1 MDLQLPVLRVL
12 LAHPSGTTRKCI
24 AEELNAALGDEVEV
38 EAEKKLKHL
47 LPAMRSRK
55 LIRSEGRTWHITDD
69 GGNHLAHE
77 QQTRRVSALPRA
89 LLLTRD
95 M

>member
-1 MDLQLPVLRVL
+1 MDLQVPVLRVL
-12 LAHPSGTTRKCI
+12 LAHPSGTTRKRI
-24 AEELNAALGDEVEV
+24 AEELNAALGDEV

-69 GGNHLAHE
+69 GGNHLAQHE
-77 QQTRRVSALPRA
+77 PRP
-89 LLLTRD
+89 RD
-95 M
+95 EGVAQRKNQRNG